1 MKRIK
6 YQIFIM
12 DVSNKIIITI
22 LEIKLFMTVLC
33 WANYLPAHIKSV
45 TTNYSNDQL
54 QFSLLKMGQVEI
66 LGRDRKKS
74 VKRKKGAKERS
85 ISIGTKQHDN
95 KSEQQ
100 AHNKIQHTGRRCC
113 VLFNKTCIL
122 ASTTTC
128 TKLTKRKT

>member
-1 MKRIK
+1 MYFRAI
-6 YQIFIM
+6 YE
-12 DVSNKIIITI
+12 IIII
-22 LEIKLFMTVLC
+22 HDFLC
-33 WANYLPAHIKSV
+33 SVNDFLAHIKSV

-100 AHNKIQHTGRRCC
+100 AHNKIQHTGRRRCC

-128 TKLTKRKT
+128 TKLTK

>member
-1 MKRIK
+1 MYFKST
-6 YQIFIM
+6 YE
-12 DVSNKIIITI
+12 IIII
-22 LEIKLFMTVLC
+22 HDFLC
-33 WANYLPAHIKSV
+33 SVNHFLAHIKSV

-128 TKLTKRKT
+128 TKLTKCKT